1 VAEGADKER
10 RSVLATNPSMD
21 DGEEDELLIMRV
33 ALDGCEKSLK
43 KLIDRHSG
51 KLTGWLTKRFKRLKE
66 PEIAATVNWTFT
78 NIWRKAGQFNS
89 LRGKFESW
97 MLRIAFRVAESMRLR
112 EERHLAVALSTDP
125 DYDPEKECDEE
136 IDEDDEPIA
145 DRKDW
150 RVREQRRFI
159 DSLTGNERAV
169 ADADLEFGERVD
181 NGRLAEQLGTTRR
194 AIIQTRSNYRKKF
207 RDRVEKIEKNRTS
220 GKGRI

>member
-1 VAEGADKER
+1 VTDGADKER
-10 RSVLATNPSMD
+10 RSELATNPSMD
-21 DGEEDELLIMRV
+21 DGEEDELLVMRV

-51 KLTGWLTKRFKRLKE
+51 KLTGWLTRRFQRLKE
-66 PEIAATVNWTFT
+66 PEIAATVNWTFM

-97 MLRIAFRVAESMRLR
+97 MFRIAFRVAESMRLR

-150 RVREQRRFI
+150 RVRELRRFI

-169 ADADLEFGERVD
+169 ADADLEFGSRVD
-181 NGRLAEQLGTTRR
+181 NVLLAEQRGTTRR